1 MTSQSPPREAPYPLQ
16 RHLGFRVTDW
26 RIDYCRLELPLQGFL
41 MNRQGIPHG
50 GIHATLMDT
59 AMGFSGCFS
68 DDPERPRYAMTLN
81 LSVNFLGLPEGDLL
95 ITQAWRTGGGQSTF
109 FADAKVTDEHQ
120 TVLASATGVFRYR
133 KKFTKG
139 PTHG

>member
-1 MTSQSPPREAPYPLQ
+1 MTSQSPPRETPYPLQ

-120 TVLASATGVFRYR
+120 TVLASATGVFR
-133 KKFTKG
+133 
-139 PTHG
+139 